1 MGLDAVDLAEKSEA
15 EGGSF
20 AAHPISV
27 APSLT
32 AAASVFRLGTTSVV
46 SGERGSPLCNLRSGT
61 TKVTTPT
68 TGEAS
73 PTAGHRTRQIGGGF
87 RNIAHV
93 VTKDRRADRHRA
105 RREHVHRFDRC
116 LVCGAPLV
124 CTCQTGGRPAK
135 YCSDAHRQE
144 AYRSRQNA

>member
-27 APSLT
+27 APSLM

-73 PTAGHRTRQIGGGF
+73 PTAGTALGRLVAAFF
-87 RNIAHV
+87 RNIDVDIDIDVGLRV
-93 VTKDRRADRHRA
+93 V
-105 RREHVHRFDRC
+105 
-116 LVCGAPLV
+116 
-124 CTCQTGGRPAK
+124 
-135 YCSDAHRQE
+135 DA
-144 AYRSRQNA
+144 